1 MSFSAAAVLTET
13 STSYVLPEVWSSAE
27 QQQNYLPGIP
37 GGSDLCLTPVSAP
50 ENHYV
55 RITADNKIDAKGT
68 LKGSFTITAEGQS
81 DSSIRRIFTQGWQ
94 TEWQSTMESQLLNVS
109 PKARMLGVDY
119 GKAPKDYQAGPIRI
133 TFRYEIPDY
142 ALVGDREL
150 LLKPMVMN
158 NLYASVLSFLRID
171 TGSGRCP

>member
-1 MSFSAAAVLTET
+1 MPLDPTWVPFCREL
-13 STSYVLPEVWSSAE
+13 WSSAE

-158 NLYASVLSFLRID
+158 NLYTSVLSFLRID
-171 TGSGRCP
+171 TGFENRPPIRLP